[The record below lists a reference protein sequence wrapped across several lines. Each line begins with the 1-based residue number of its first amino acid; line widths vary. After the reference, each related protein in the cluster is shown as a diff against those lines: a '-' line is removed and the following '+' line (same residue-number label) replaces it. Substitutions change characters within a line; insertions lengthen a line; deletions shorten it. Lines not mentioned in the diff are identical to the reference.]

1 MMKRG
6 DVDAFEKTQAQMEA
20 LHEEVANLARKNP
33 NDAVNKFKLGLI
45 NKVVQAANR
54 LLGDAYRPFVDF
66 DSFDENSLP
75 TTSDVILILA
85 QYLNCLEK
93 YRADHIY
100 NDLDLWYWRTAS
112 SQDSIPTA
120 PPKKLKE
127 K

>member
-1 MMKRG
+1 MIKRKDIDG
-6 DVDAFEKTQAQMEA
+6 FEKTQSQMEA
-20 LHEEVANLARKNP
+20 LHEEVAALARKSP
-33 NDAVNKFKLGLI
+33 NDGVNKFKLGLI

-54 LLGDAYRPFVDF
+54 LLSCAYKPFADF

-75 TTSDVILILA
+75 TTSDVTLILA

-93 YRADHIY
+93 YRADNIHC
-100 NDLDLWYWRTAS
+100 DLGLWYWVTGPN
-112 SQDSIPTA
+112 QESIQTA

>member
-1 MMKRG
+1 MKRK

-20 LHEEVANLARKNP
+20 LHEEVAALARKTP

-54 LLGDAYRPFVDF
+54 LLNDAYRPFVDF

-93 YRADHIY
+93 YRADNIHF
-100 NDLDLWYWRTAS
+100 DGDLWYWRTDR
-112 SQDSIPTA
+112 SQESIQTA